1 MKGLI
6 FNLLDTMASQSGC
19 ADEAWDLVMEFVASE
34 TAGEFASDSCLSVS
48 DDGWSSRAFDL
59 PAEAVVQCLGDGSG
73 LGDRLSGYPELASAL
88 DEWARDSDSLSPSPG
103 EGASN
108 QDLLSLLEQL
118 LAEALSEGAER
129 DEADELEAGRAT
141 LSPPRGSD

>member
-19 ADEAWDLVMEFVASE
+19 AEEAWDLVMEFVASE
-34 TAGEFASDSCLSVS
+34 TAGEYDSDSCLSVS
-48 DDGWSSRAFDL
+48 DDSWSGRAFDL

-73 LGDRLSGYPELASAL
+73 LGERLSDYPELASAL
-88 DEWARDSDSLSPSPG
+88 DDWSRDSESPRGVPG
-103 EGASN
+103 EAN
-108 QDLLSLLEQL
+108 LNRDLLSLLEQL

-129 DEADELEAGRAT
+129 EEVDELEAGRASV
-141 LSPPRGSD
+141 SPPRGSD